1 MLLPTDE
8 LWTASITGTDLS
20 IDFAMPAGS
29 TEGAARMRAW
39 SIWTHA
45 RANGSNDPAAPVAAF
60 GLTVSLVATAMVEL
74 PELQVA

>member
-20 IDFAMPAGS
+20 TTFAMPAGS

-39 SIWTHA
+39 HIWSHA

-60 GLTVSLVATAMVEL
+60 GLTVVRVAVAMVAQSEL
-74 PELQVA
+74 AA